1 MRQEDVVCIEKKGS
15 ERQQKAE
22 AAGDGMKLGGMPWMS
37 LWFVHHQECV
47 VPRSSLS
54 YTDFEWD

>member
-1 MRQEDVVCIEKKGS
+1 MCIEKKGG
-15 ERQQKAE
+15 ERDQKAE

-47 VPRSSLS
+47 VPHSILS
-54 YTDFEWD
+54 YTYFEWD